1 MDELLYSYAY
11 PLNDSDIKNGVEACT
26 ISSQEL
32 LNQSEILKKL
42 FNSIDLT
49 TLNATDSIESV
60 TKFVNKVNA
69 FETAYPEMPSVAA
82 ICVYPNFAPVVKQN
96 LKVDKVNRAVVSA
109 GFPASQ
115 TFIEIKVTETSMA
128 MDLGANEIDIVIS
141 VGEMLNGNDQLV
153 FNEIKR
159 IKEACSENVHLKV
172 ILETGALKTPEL
184 IWKASIIAMEA
195 GADFIKTSTG
205 KMNPAATP
213 EAAYVM
219 CKAIKAYYEKTGRM
233 VGLKPAGGI
242 AESHEAVIYYQIVK
256 EILGDKWL
264 NNEWFRIGASRLAN
278 NLLSDILKIEG
289 KSTEEVVFF

>member
-1 MDELLYSYAY
+1 MEELFDEYTYQLNTDHIQSDVKQCKIKSQDLL
-11 PLNDSDIKNGVEACT
+11 SDVN
-26 ISSQEL
+26 
-32 LNQSEILKKL
+32 ILKQL
-42 FNSIDLT
+42 FNCIDLT

-69 FETAYPEMPSVAA
+69 FEKAYPEMPSVAA
-82 ICVYPNFAPVVKQN
+82 LCVYPNFAQVVRQN

-115 TFIEIKVTETSMA
+115 TFIDIKVTETSMA

-141 VGEMLNGNDQLV
+141 VGEMLNGNHQLV

-159 IKEACSENVHLKV
+159 IKEACSEHVHLKV
-172 ILETGALKTPEL
+172 ILETGALKDPEL
-184 IWKASIIAMEA
+184 IWKASILAMEA

-205 KMNPAATP
+205 KMDPAATP

-219 CKAIKAYYEKTGRM
+219 CQAIKAYYNKTQRM

-242 AESHEAVIYYQIVK
+242 AESDEAAVYYEIVNQT
-256 EILGDKWL
+256 LGAEWL
-264 NNEWFRIGASRLAN
+264 TNKWFRIGASRLAN
-278 NLLSDILKIEG
+278 NLLSDILTLEG
-289 KSTEEVVFF
+289 KTTEPVKFF